1 MEKRPD
7 FWVGRISLD
16 TTDLQGSNKFL
27 ADIGLRHEL
36 ETEDM
41 LIKELRGGTHLIMFK
56 KDQLQEQEAYFNL
69 MAEDVDAA
77 YEKLR
82 GLGYE
87 VSEMQR
93 GKIHDMFTV
102 TEPGGNKIRINSS
115 HVRDHSLV

>member
-1 MEKRPD
+1 
-7 FWVGRISLD
+7 VGRISLD